1 MFAKLGLLPAL
12 LLVVG
17 LGNEARADE
26 KVDWNQY
33 LEPAGSRTPAK
44 NAAAKNAA
52 AAKANPP
59 AKHAAPQSKPSPR
72 QVAKSSSTA
81 SRAKP
86 ERQSPARSGHRH

>member
-1 MFAKLGLLPAL
+1 MFAKLGFLPAL
-12 LLVVG
+12 VLVVG

-59 AKHAAPQSKPSPR
+59 AKHAAPQSKPSLGK
-72 QVAKSSSTA
+72 VAKSSSTA
-81 SRAKP
+81 SRAKA
-86 ERQSPARSGHRH
+86 EKQRPAPGGHRH